1 MNYLLG
7 VLGKQ
12 FSALTADEFVT
23 LLAILVVCGLL
34 VLYAV
39 TLLLR
44 QLHRVGYTTS
54 ERPNM
59 ARSFKTVGSL
69 QDYRGFTD

>member
-7 VLGKQ
+7 VLGKK

-44 QLHRVGYTTS
+44 QLQRVGHPTPQ
-54 ERPNM
+54 RPNL
-59 ARSFKTVGSL
+59 AKSFKTVGSL
-69 QDYRGFTD
+69 QDYRSFTD